1 VAVLVVVRVEQ
12 AQELLAEEQQH
23 LDKVMLVALQL
34 VAVEIQPQE
43 VVVRVL
49 WVAMLLVQLVEMVA

>member
-34 VAVEIQPQE
+34 VAVETQPQE

-49 WVAMLLVQLVEMVA
+49 